1 MPQSQTL
8 TRKDLIYLGVF
19 MMAALWCFSR
29 LLFTDSTL
37 FTRDISQYYRPV
49 KMLAVESVQQGIF
62 PFWNPYISGGMPF
75 FATVQHGLLYPLSL
89 WLFFF
94 PFEWGFKYVLVAQ
107 IILAGIGL
115 YFLLS
120 HLGLSRWARCAAL
133 LIYVI
138 SGTAMSLLNLVTS
151 LQAITWFG
159 FGLLFFQKA
168 LFGSRWPGWAILLG
182 LVLSCQFYAGQPEI
196 MYLTF
201 LFLLLFGLFSYWPSW
216 LRISAVLFL
225 AGGVSL
231 LLLGIELLPF
241 IELAQ
246 WSSRPANNSIQSLYW
261 SLPPK
266 QLWALVWPVT
276 DFSQQPWLKSIYL
289 GIVPLLLGVLAVF
302 KPGKK
307 DNLRRGWSAVLLV
320 SAVMALGTYTPI
332 YHFIRFILP
341 GLALIRYPVKFFIF
355 TNLFLV
361 IMAAYGWERLEF
373 LCRSR
378 RLKTSVLLITV
389 ISGFYITGRL
399 EQYVP
404 ISQAGKQGILS
415 ATFKNLGEYRYG
427 LTPWTYKHVTA
438 VSPELGSFPDNR
450 RLEDRI
456 RWAMLPNMA
465 MSNHLAIL
473 RGYESIN
480 LGRFE
485 DFYALL
491 SFQPLPSTSLILDL
505 MGIKYLV
512 SLRTIADPGLT
523 LIEDRGWKI
532 YEKKVTLPRIFLTD
546 EAVNRY
552 NDLAAMMSKLK
563 QSISFTRAAV
573 RQNYTLN
580 GVWIKARAA
589 QAGTLVLGD
598 VYYPGWRAYV
608 DGKETAVFPAYYLFR
623 GIAVPAGEHEVVFT
637 YQPTHFILGLTVS
650 LVSLLL
656 LSAIFLRSGVKL
668 CG

>member
-1 MPQSQTL
+1 MPELSRF
-8 TRKDLIYLGVF
+8 TRKDFIYLEIF
-19 MMAALWCFSR
+19 MVLILAYFGR
-29 LLFTDSTL
+29 LLFTDST
-37 FTRDISQYYRPV
+37 FYARDISQYYRPV
-49 KMLAVESVQQGIF
+49 KRLAVESVQQGIF

-75 FATVQHGLLYPLSL
+75 FATVQHGLLYPLSVG
-89 WLFFF
+89 LFFF

-107 IILAGIGL
+107 IILTGIGL

-133 LIYVI
+133 PIYVV
-138 SGTAMSLLNLVTS
+138 SGTALSLLNLVTS
-151 LQAITWFG
+151 LQAITWFC

-168 LFGSRWPGWAILLG
+168 LSGQRWWQWPILLG
-182 LVLSCQFYAGQPEI
+182 LVLACQFYAGQPEI
-196 MYLTF
+196 MYFTF
-201 LFLLLFGLFSYWPSW
+201 LFLFLFGLSTYWSHG
-216 LRISAVLFL
+216 LRVGKVLL
-225 AGGVSL
+225 IAGVLSGL
-231 LLLGIELLPF
+231 LVGIELLPF
-241 IELAQ
+241 KELVQ

-261 SLPPK
+261 ALPPK
-266 QLWALVWPVT
+266 QLGALVWPVT
-276 DFSQQPWLKSIYL
+276 KFSQPPWLKSIYL
-289 GIVPLLLGVLAVF
+289 GIVPLLLCVLAVF

-307 DNLRRGWSAVLLV
+307 DDLRRGWITVLLV
-320 SAVMALGTYTPI
+320 SAVMALGTNTPI

-361 IMAAYGWERLEF
+361 ILAAYGWERLEF

-378 RLKTSVLLITV
+378 IVKTSVLLIAV

-404 ISQAGKQGILS
+404 ISQAGEQGTLS
-415 ATFKNLGEYRYG
+415 ATLKNLGEYRYG
-427 LTPWTYKHVTA
+427 LTPWTYTHVTA
-438 VSPELGSFPDNR
+438 VSSDLDSLPDNR

-465 MSNHLAIL
+465 MGNHLAIL

-491 SFQPLPSTSLILDL
+491 SFQPGPSTSLILDL
-505 MGIKYLV
+505 LGIKYLV

-552 NDLAAMMSKLK
+552 NNLSAMMFKLK
-563 QSISFTRAAV
+563 QSISFTRSAV
-573 RQNYTLN
+573 TQNYTLN
-580 GVWIKARAA
+580 SIRIKARAA

-637 YQPTHFILGLTVS
+637 YQPTHFVLGLTVS

-656 LSAIFLRSGVKL
+656 LSVIFLRSGVKS
-668 CG
+668 CV